1 MNTADRSIK
10 LLDSALRRRFAFVE
24 LMPKPS
30 LLQGG
35 KIGGLLL
42 DDFLEALTRE
52 LPGRRGEKQIGHS
65 FLMDRD
71 GPISEQEEFARR
83 FRQEILP
90 LLQEYCYDDYAVLA
104 YYIGKELVDQD
115 GKMLNEERLADSD
128 RLTESL
134 EADLSVMV
142 GEVKSP
148 SQHPIAK
155 SIGEWGSCF
164 IEGSSLDA
172 QDRRLA
178 TRLTEE
184 PKGRLAIDEL
194 HNGVRITA
202 RSWVGLVQ
210 FSAFQLQIVAKL
222 AGDNLNLVELI
233 DYATGLDAL
242 ARYPGFR
249 SISGTGTSLLRSY
262 RIAVRRSVRKGPTHG
277 LLSDYCEVE
286 DDLPVVRGRLLV
298 RQQVLKR
305 FGKIDRLE
313 CRCDEYLT
321 NIPENQIVLAGLS
334 VCASA
339 CRECTRGDAS
349 SPFADYYV

>member
-1 MNTADRSIK
+1 M
-10 LLDSALRRRFAFVE
+10 
-24 LMPKPS
+24 
-30 LLQGG
+30 
-35 KIGGLLL
+35 
-42 DDFLEALTRE
+42 
-52 LPGRRGEKQIGHS
+52 
-65 FLMDRD
+65 
-71 GPISEQEEFARR
+71 
-83 FRQEILP
+83 
-90 LLQEYCYDDYAVLA
+90 
-104 YYIGKELVDQD
+104 
-115 GKMLNEERLADSD
+115 
-128 RLTESL
+128 
-134 EADLSVMV
+134 
-142 GEVKSP
+142 KSP

-164 IEGSSLDA
+164 IEGASLDA

-249 SISGTGTSLLRSY
+249 SISGTGTSLFDLIALLFVEACERALR
-262 RIAVRRSVRKGPTHG
+262 AG

-313 CRCDEYLT
+313 CRYDEYLT
-321 NIPENQIVLAGLS
+321 NIPENQIVFAGLS
-334 VCASA
+334 VCASRVGNALVAMRVRRLLTIMSEA
-339 CRECTRGDAS
+339 CSLHDCDWQQTRKTLIYNRMNEHYRESHDLAWLILDGLGIEDIFAGGAQRCYAFLLDMNGLFENFVTRWFRELFRNSLFQVIPQAKDRSIIWDA
-349 SPFADYYV
+349 PTCNVRIRQ